1 METVLRGVHQKQFN
15 SGLWKLAAT
24 TAPIPAL
31 GSHNKAGTD
40 AAFFNLLYLLARIS
54 VLLLSR
60 SWLRHWPGERRIQL
74 PKPRIPGRL
83 CNQSWLLLFFLNHLL
98 LFLNGFIQSP
108 LCRDPTA
115 TPLTCTAS
123 PPCLGSAPGVFP
135 ALRAGVSQM

>member
-54 VLLLSR
+54 ALLLSR
-60 SWLRHWPGERRIQL
+60 SWLRRWPGERRIQL

>member
-1 METVLRGVHQKQFN
+1 METVLHGVHQKQFN

-40 AAFFNLLYLLARIS
+40 AAFFNMLYLLARIS

-60 SWLRHWPGERRIQL
+60 SWLCCWAGERRIQL
-74 PKPRIPGRL
+74 PKPWIPGRC
-83 CNQSWLLLFFLNHLL
+83 CNQSWLLLFFLIHLL

-108 LCRDPTA
+108 LCHDPAATA
-115 TPLTCTAS
+115 LTRTAS
-123 PPCLGSAPGVFP
+123 PPRLGSGPVVFP
-135 ALRAGVSQM
+135 APRAGVSQM